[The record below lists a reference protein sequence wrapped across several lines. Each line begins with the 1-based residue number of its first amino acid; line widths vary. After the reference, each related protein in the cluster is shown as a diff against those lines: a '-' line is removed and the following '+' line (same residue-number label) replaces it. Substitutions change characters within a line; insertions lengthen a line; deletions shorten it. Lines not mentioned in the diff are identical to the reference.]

1 MRIKVRITIAFA
13 FLLVM
18 VAGLGTFAL
27 VRIGTLADLLVSVET
42 NSLPS
47 VEALGRLDAMSAKLR
62 NVEAQQISATTPEE
76 TQRLAKVI
84 EERQADFEKI
94 RQRYETLL
102 STDAERDA
110 YRHFGSRW
118 TAYQAIGKRVID
130 FTFNRQ
136 YDRAEDL
143 FGSEGQAAYDQ
154 LISAIEQM
162 VRLNQEGVAKA
173 NLTGQDISSAS
184 RLWVAVTLQI
194 SVIATVVLGWV
205 ANRNI
210 AVPIRAI
217 TDITSRLADGDF
229 AVEIPATSRGDE
241 IGHMARAVHVFKEKL
256 EHNQRLEEEA
266 KEQERSIA
274 RKRREEMDGLA
285 DSFESSVRTIVM
297 NVSESAS
304 RMQDSA
310 RSLSTMTQQ
319 TEQMTTA
326 AAAAAEHA
334 AGNVQAVA
342 VATSQLSDSIGEIGR
357 QVELSAT
364 RSKGAVDEA
373 RKVDRLVTSL
383 AEAASRIGDVV
394 GLINHIA
401 SQTNLLALNATIE
414 AARAGDAGKG
424 FAVVA
429 NEVKGLA
436 NQTANATNEIET
448 QIATVQDATREA
460 VLAIQSIAGTIDQLN
475 EIATNIAS
483 AIEQQGA
490 ATSTIAGNIQEAAT
504 GTAEVTT
511 NIVGVAEATTKT
523 GLASREVL
531 GAADGLS
538 DQAECLRRDVDNFIA
553 MVRVG

>member
-118 TAYQAIGKRVID
+118 TAYQSIGKRVID

-229 AVEIPATSRGDE
+229 AVEIPATNRGDE

-310 RSLSTMTQQ
+310 RSLSAMTQQ
-319 TEQMTTA
+319 TEQMTT

-357 QVELSAT
+357 QMELSAS

-436 NQTANATNEIET
+436 NQTASATNEIEA

-460 VLAIQSIAGTIDQLN
+460 VQAIQSIAGTIDQLN

-483 AIEQQGA
+483 AIEEQGA

-538 DQAECLRRDVDNFIA
+538 DQAERLRQDVDNFIA